1 MFDTI
6 RWPSYQSL
14 PAAKQAELE
23 QQRQLEQQNADASA
37 GAGADP
43 AQPAVEEDADAKAA
57 KLVARRRRQL
67 VTAVH
72 WASGFAIMRYLQ
84 RWKTTRR
91 LIDAH
96 PASMYGAVFTLM
108 AWRHFAGR
116 HKAVAL
122 AYSNTKPIVKI
133 IRKTLLVG
141 RPHDAPVGQAYFSG
155 GCEAVHPGESC
166 CGHQVRSFRNA
177 MGLSLRMMQPLWGFL
192 LLKRLWSNL
201 SAARAKGSSLKE
213 LVRNLDKSVGQ
224 VVVPAGDWLKS
235 WFVLIFLLKQVP
247 MTSCLWHRVLKK
259 CVPKSVANSELVFSS
274 SVGFIGSYVL
284 SLESLKRQRTLGAYT
299 LANLFLMPF
308 V

>member
-14 PAAKQAELE
+14 PAAKQAELDK
-23 QQRQLEQQNADASA
+23 QRAQAQGAGGQQNGDASA
-37 GAGADP
+37 GAVDM
-43 AQPAVEEDADAKAA
+43 DAAAA

-72 WASGFAIMRYLQ
+72 WAAGFAVMRYLQ
-84 RWKTTRR
+84 RWKPTRR
-91 LIDAH
+91 LIDAR
-96 PASMYGAVFTLM
+96 PSACYGAVFTLM
-108 AWRHFAGR
+108 AWRHFGGPR
-116 HKAVAL
+116 HKVAL

-155 GCEAVHPGESC
+155 GCEAVHPGETC
-166 CGHQVRSFRNA
+166 AQHQLRSFKAA
-177 MGLSLRMMQPLWGFL
+177 MALSLKMLQPLWGFL
-192 LLKRLWSNL
+192 LLKRLWANL
-201 SAARAKGSSLKE
+201 SAARAKGSSLRE
-213 LVRNLDKSVGQ
+213 LARNLDKTVGK

-235 WFVLIFLLKQVP
+235 WFILIFLLKQVP
-247 MTSCLWHRVLKK
+247 ATSCLWHRVLK
-259 CVPKSVANSELVFSS
+259 PLLPARAGASELLFCT
-274 SVGFIGSYVL
+274 SVGFIGAGVL
-284 SLESLKRQRTLGAYT
+284 SFESLKRQRTLGAYT